1 MPVPRLIEVALPI
14 REISAE
20 SVRDKSLRHGHISTL
35 HLWFA
40 RRPLAASRAVVFASL
55 VPDPDHPDCP
65 AAFREAV
72 ERHLKTHVPD
82 VLRSYKRG
90 KTVHLDPDPYRPY
103 DSQPDTLR
111 NRLLMFVA
119 KWSPEWL
126 AFEAGKRKE
135 EPDPDNMLDDRSL
148 VKWETSAPTLHVG
161 MKKGQPV
168 HAANKV
174 GLQIL
179 WIARELTRIANGGT
193 RPVVLDPFSGGGAI
207 PLEAGR
213 LGGQSVA
220 NDYSPVAYL
229 VLRATCE
236 YPQKY
241 GKPGV
246 RPAIYVSKP
255 NSGLFEPDAQ
265 VEVDNVLAVDVE
277 YWAKEI
283 LQKAKVKLGH
293 LYPVGA
299 DKKPV
304 VGYLWCRNAPCS
316 NPSCKIDIPLRTN
329 LWLCKK
335 PDKKVALTIK
345 VIGKEVTFGIV
356 TGKQITSTDGTIHN
370 RGSARCPVCGQIT
383 PVDDIRQAGK
393 AGKFRERLLAV
404 ITDTA
409 NGKAYRLPEES
420 DYRGFREAEKL
431 AAAYQKPSEPILPE
445 ITQGDEDIPNSTGI
459 RVHLYGF
466 TTWGSIL
473 NHRQFLSIQTMVECF
488 HEVYPVIRKH
498 HSDQG
503 YSEALACY
511 LGIWIDRI
519 AQRSSTMGVWH
530 TGGEKLEHPF
540 GMPVISFSQDYP
552 EANVFSESTGGA
564 LGQIDWIQRVIEHE
578 AVAST
583 DPIRRVIEREAVP
596 AGVEP
601 PQCRVFLGDGAKL
614 PLADRTVDNVVTDP
628 PYFDA
633 ISYADLSDYFYVWLK
648 RAVGD
653 VFPDAFA
660 TPLSPKAEEATALK
674 HRHNGDGDA
683 TKRHFTRKLAEC
695 FAEARRV
702 AKPGG
707 VISIMFAHQTTEAWT
722 ALINAIFEAGLTVTA
737 TYPIDTELITAL
749 KSWRSSLATSITVTC
764 RERVK
769 GGGALFKD
777 VKREVEAVV
786 AASVKRFW
794 GYGFRGAD
802 LIVACYGPAVGAFG
816 KYDSVEKQGQ
826 AVTVPELLEL
836 VRQAAMKA
844 IAGEFT
850 GDRFS
855 RLYYA
860 WANLYGVGEE
870 SWDDARLVIQVG
882 GDQEEALELAQDRGL
897 FALEGQRCR
906 LAVLADRADRPH
918 LGDDKSDPLIDQLHR
933 AMLYWKKED
942 RAGLVQYLHGHEL
955 GDNTGFWRLA
965 QALFEVM
972 PRDAEDWKLVNALL
986 GERNTLRTEIKRRD
1000 AALVGGAVGL
1010 FDGTDE

>member
-65 AAFREAV
+65 PAFREAV
-72 ERHLKTHVPD
+72 EQYLKTNVPD

-90 KTVHLDPDPYRPY
+90 KTVHMDPDPYRPY
-103 DSQPDTLR
+103 DGQPDTLR

-126 AFEAGKRKE
+126 AFEAGKSEKE
-135 EPDPDNMLDDRSL
+135 PNPDNMLDDRSL
-148 VKWETSAPTLHVG
+148 VKWETSAPWFHVG
-161 MKKGQPV
+161 VKRGLPV
-168 HAANKV
+168 HASNTV

-179 WIARELTRIANGGT
+179 WIARELTRIANGGLP
-193 RPVVLDPFSGGGAI
+193 PVVLDPFSGGGAI

-213 LGGQSVA
+213 MGAHPIA
-220 NDYSPVAYL
+220 NDYNPVAYL

-241 GKPGV
+241 GKPGM
-246 RPAIYVSKP
+246 RPAYFVSKP
-255 NSGLFEPDAQ
+255 SSRLFEADAE

-277 YWAKEI
+277 YWAKQI
-283 LQKAKVKLGH
+283 LEQAKAKLGH
-293 LYPVGA
+293 LYPAGT

-304 VGYLWCRNAPCS
+304 VGYLWCRTAPCS

-335 PDKKVALTIK
+335 PEKKVALTMK
-345 VIGKEVTFGIV
+345 VVGKAVTFGIV
-356 TGKQITSTDGTIHN
+356 TGKEIASTEGTIQN
-370 RGSARCPVCGQIT
+370 RGSARCPVCGQVT
-383 PVDDIRQAGK
+383 PVDDIRRAGK
-393 AGKFRERLLAV
+393 DDKLGERILAV
-404 ITDTA
+404 ITDA
-409 NGKAYRLPEES
+409 AGGKGYRLPEEA
-420 DYRGFREAEKL
+420 DQHGFCEAAKL
-431 AAAYQKPSEPILPE
+431 AAAYQKPNEPILPE
-445 ITQGDEDIPNSTGI
+445 ITQGDADIPNSTGI

-473 NHRQFLSIQTMVECF
+473 NPRQFLAMQTLINCF
-488 HEVYPVIRKH
+488 HETYPVIRRTHTDK
-498 HSDQG
+498 G
-503 YSEALACY
+503 YSDALACY
-511 LGIWIDRI
+511 LGIWIDRVS
-519 AQRSSTMGVWH
+519 QRSSSMGVWD
-530 TGGEKLEHPF
+530 TTRETLQHPF
-540 GMPVISFSQDYP
+540 GMPIINFSQDYP

-578 AVAST
+578 GIAST
-583 DPIRRVIEREAVP
+583 DPIRRVIEREAIP
-596 AGVEP
+596 ATVLP
-601 PQCRVFLGDGAKL
+601 PRSQVFFGDGAKL
-614 PLADRTVDNVVTDP
+614 PLPDRSVDNVVTDP

-633 ISYADLSDYFYVWLK
+633 ISYADLSDYFYIWLK
-648 RAVGD
+648 RSVGD
-653 VFPDAFA
+653 VFPEAFA

-674 HRHNGDGDA
+674 HRHNGDAEA

-695 FAEARRV
+695 FADARRV
-702 AKPGG
+702 SKPGG

-749 KSWRSSLATSITVTC
+749 KSLRSSLATSITVTC

-777 VKREVEAVV
+777 VKREVEEVV
-786 AASVKRFW
+786 AASVKRYW

-826 AVTVPELLEL
+826 ACHHP
-836 VRQAAMKA
+836 
-844 IAGEFT
+844 
-850 GDRFS
+850 
-855 RLYYA
+855 
-860 WANLYGVGEE
+860 
-870 SWDDARLVIQVG
+870 
-882 GDQEEALELAQDRGL
+882 
-897 FALEGQRCR
+897 
-906 LAVLADRADRPH
+906 
-918 LGDDKSDPLIDQLHR
+918 
-933 AMLYWKKED
+933 
-942 RAGLVQYLHGHEL
+942 
-955 GDNTGFWRLA
+955 
-965 QALFEVM
+965 
-972 PRDAEDWKLVNALL
+972 
-986 GERNTLRTEIKRRD
+986 
-1000 AALVGGAVGL
+1000 
-1010 FDGTDE
+1010 

>member
-65 AAFREAV
+65 PAFREAV
-72 ERHLKTHVPD
+72 EQHLKSNVPD

-103 DSQPDTLR
+103 DGQPDTLR
-111 NRLLMFVA
+111 NRLMMFIA
-119 KWSPEWL
+119 KWSPEWI
-126 AFEAGKRKE
+126 AFEAGKSQT
-135 EPDPDNMLDDRSL
+135 EPNPDNMLDDRSL
-148 VKWETSAPTLHVG
+148 VKWETSAPSFHVG
-161 MKKGQPV
+161 VKKGQPI
-168 HAANKV
+168 HASNKV

-179 WIARELTRIANGGT
+179 RIARELTCIANGGT

-213 LGGQSVA
+213 LGGNAVA
-220 NDYSPVAYL
+220 NDYNPVAYL

-241 GKPGV
+241 GKPGM
-246 RPAIYVSKP
+246 RPATYVSKP
-255 NSGLFEPDAQ
+255 TSGLFGPDTE

-277 YWAKEI
+277 YWAKQI
-283 LQKAKVKLGH
+283 LQQAKAKLGH
-293 LYPVGA
+293 LYPPGA

-304 VGYLWCRNAPCS
+304 VGYLWCRTAPCS
-316 NPSCKIDIPLRTN
+316 NPSCKIAIPLRTN
-329 LWLCKK
+329 FWVCKK
-335 PDKKVALTIK
+335 PTKKVALTMK
-345 VIGKEVTFGIV
+345 VVGREVTFDIAI
-356 TGKQITSTDGTIHN
+356 GKQITTTEGTIQN
-370 RGSARCPVCGQIT
+370 RGAARCPVCEQVT

-393 AGKFRERLLAV
+393 DGKLGERILAV

-409 NGKAYRLPEES
+409 GGKTYRLPE
-420 DYRGFREAEKL
+420 DADLRGFREAEML
-431 AAAYQKPSEPILPE
+431 ATAYQKPNEPILPE

-473 NHRQFLSIQTMVECF
+473 NPRQFLAIQTLVECF
-488 HEVYPVIRKH
+488 HELYPLMQKEH
-498 HSDQG
+498 GDKD
-503 YSEALACY
+503 YADALACY
-511 LGIWIDRI
+511 VGIWIDRV
-519 AQRSSTMGVWH
+519 AQRSSTMGVWD
-530 TGGEKLEHPF
+530 TTRETLQHPF
-540 GMPVISFSQDYP
+540 GMPIINFSQDYP

-596 AGVEP
+596 AGVQ
-601 PQCRVFLGDGAKL
+601 PQQSRVFLGDGAKL

-653 VFPDAFA
+653 VFPAAFS
-660 TPLSPKAEEATALK
+660 TPLAPKKEEATALK
-674 HRHNGDGDA
+674 HRHKGDAEA

-737 TYPIDTELITAL
+737 TYPIDTELVTAL

-777 VKREVEAVV
+777 VKREIEEVV
-786 AASVKRFW
+786 AASVKRYW

-816 KYDSVEKQGQ
+816 KYESVEKQGQ

-844 IAGEFT
+844 IAGEFN

-860 WANLYGVGEE
+860 WANLYGIGEE

-882 GDQEEALELAQDRGL
+882 SDQEEALTLAQDRGL
-897 FALEGQRCR
+897 FVLEGQKCR
-906 LAVLADRADRPH
+906 LAVLADRADRSH
-918 LGDDKSDPLIDQLHR
+918 LGDEKSDPLIDQLHR
-933 AMLYWKKED
+933 AMLIWKQED
-942 RAGLVQYLHGHEL
+942 RAGLVDYLRSHEL
-955 GDNTGFWRLA
+955 ADHTGFWRLA

-986 GERNTLRTEIKRRD
+986 GERNTLRTEIKRRE
-1000 AALVGGAVGL
+1000 AALVGGGGL
-1010 FDGTDE
+1010 FDGTEE

>member
-1 MPVPRLIEVALPI
+1 MTAPRLIEVALPI

-55 VPDPDHPDCP
+55 VPDPDHPDCSP
-65 AAFREAV
+65 AFREAV

-103 DSQPDTLR
+103 DGQPDTLR
-111 NRLLMFVA
+111 NRLMMFIA

-126 AFEAGKRKE
+126 AFEAGKSEE
-135 EPDPDNMLDDRSL
+135 EPDPDTMLDDRSL
-148 VKWETSAPTLHVG
+148 VKWETSAPTFHAGV
-161 MKKGQPV
+161 KKGQPV
-168 HAANKV
+168 HAANTV

-213 LGGQSVA
+213 LGGQPIA
-220 NDYSPVAYL
+220 NDYNPVAYL

-241 GKPGV
+241 GKPGM
-246 RPAIYVSKP
+246 RPATYVAKP
-255 NSGLFEPDAQ
+255 SSGLFGPDAEVQ
-265 VEVDNVLAVDVE
+265 VDNVLAVDVE
-277 YWAKEI
+277 YWAKRI
-283 LQKAKVKLGH
+283 LHQAKTKLGH
-293 LYPVGA
+293 LYPAGA

-304 VGYLWCRNAPCS
+304 VGYLWSRTAPCS

-335 PDKKVALTIK
+335 PEKKVALTMK
-345 VIGKEVTFGIV
+345 AVGKEVVFGIA
-356 TGKQITSTDGTIHN
+356 TGKQITSTDGTIQN
-370 RGSARCPVCGQIT
+370 RGSARCPVCGQVT

-393 AGKFRERLLAV
+393 DGKFGERILAV
-404 ITDTA
+404 ITDTVG
-409 NGKAYRLPEES
+409 GKGYRLPE
-420 DYRGFREAEKL
+420 DADRVGFQEAAKL
-431 AAAYQKPSEPILPE
+431 AAAYQKPNEPILPE

-473 NHRQFLSIQTMVECF
+473 NPRQFLAIQTLVDCL
-488 HEVYPVIRKH
+488 HELYPVIRKDH
-498 HSDQG
+498 PDQD
-503 YSEALACY
+503 YAEALACY

-530 TGGEKLEHPF
+530 TGRETLEHPF
-540 GMPVISFSQDYP
+540 GMPIINFSQDYP

-578 AVAST
+578 SVAST
-583 DPIRRVIEREAVP
+583 DSIRQVIEREAVP
-596 AGVEP
+596 AGVQAP
-601 PQCRVFLGDGAKL
+601 LSQVFLGDGAKL
-614 PLADRTVDNVVTDP
+614 PLADRTVDDVITDP

-660 TPLSPKAEEATALK
+660 TPLTPKAEEATALK
-674 HRHNGDGDA
+674 HRHNGDAEA

-707 VISIMFAHQTTEAWT
+707 VVSIMFAHQTTEAWT

-777 VKREVEAVV
+777 VKREVEEVV

-850 GDRFS
+850 GDHFS

-897 FALEGQRCR
+897 FVLDGQKCR
-906 LAVLADRADRPH
+906 LAVLADRADRTH
-918 LGDDKSDPLIDQLHR
+918 LGGDKADPLIDQLHR
-933 AMLYWKKED
+933 AMMLWKQED
-942 RAGLVQYLHGHEL
+942 RAGLVEYLHGHEL
-955 GDNTGFWRLA
+955 GDHSGFWRLA

-972 PRDAEDWKLVNALL
+972 PRDGADWKLVNALL

-1000 AALVGGAVGL
+1000 AASLGL
-1010 FDGTDE
+1010 FAGSEE